1 MNNMANQASGQLHST
16 FFIMTKLNLLSGDQ
30 MVKDSLLE
38 SLQQLGLAYVDLFL
52 IHDPSPHQTED
63 RLKDYDGAGER

>member
-1 MNNMANQASGQLHST
+1 MASGQLHST
-16 FFIMTKLNLLSGDQ
+16 LFIMTKLNLLSGDQ

-38 SLQQLGLAYVDLFL
+38 LLQKFGLAYVDVFL
-52 IHDPSPHQTED
+52 IHDPSPHQKEG